1 MYFNHRTSRPEW
13 SSNFIAKPEVVPDL
27 RRLVRARL
35 ETWGLAEIEDTAE
48 LCVSELI
55 TNVIHH
61 VGSGTPVTLSVTL
74 SAAHLRI
81 EVRDPLRERLPVLLS
96 SVGFSETGRGLG
108 LVGAMADR
116 WGVVPTATGKTTWCE
131 IASLVDAPCDGACCP
146 ELSKAEALLTLYDC
160 VPSQG
165 TALNGRLRVA
175 ASEEAA
181 IALIVDLLYWL
192 RAHGRDPEEV
202 LDRAQM
208 HFEGRL
214 GGVAQWS

>member
-1 MYFNHRTSRPEW
+1 M
-13 SSNFIAKPEVVPDL
+13 
-27 RRLVRARL
+27 
-35 ETWGLAEIEDTAE
+35 
-48 LCVSELI
+48 
-55 TNVIHH
+55 
-61 VGSGTPVTLSVTL
+61 
-74 SAAHLRI
+74 
-81 EVRDPLRERLPVLLS
+81 LLS